1 MSTKEPGI
9 GGNPGRVLLT
19 GGRAPVTLELA
30 RLFHAAGHEVHVAES
45 LPEQLCRASK
55 AVRRN
60 HRVPSPRFDREG
72 FLDALDGIIR
82 EHSIT
87 LLIPTCEEVF
97 HVASGHG
104 RLPCEILAP
113 SREQLR
119 RLHSKWEFIQEVA
132 AHVPGE
138 GIRIPSTMLVDGPE
152 SLEGAIA
159 AFPADAPIVFKP
171 VFSRFG
177 THVRI
182 HRPGA
187 PLPELGATPSQPW
200 VAQEYVPGPMV
211 CAYAVARDG
220 RLLAYAAYQGDYTA
234 GPGASIYFAPL
245 ERPGLEAWV
254 RDLVAREGLT
264 GQISFDFIDAEG
276 TLYPLE
282 CNPRAT
288 SGVHLFTP
296 GDGLVEALLG
306 TRESTARPR
315 PETRSMLVLAMGVYA
330 LPKIRTLNGFT
341 RWVKDVRSAKDAL
354 YRPED
359 PGPLWQQAKLLASLG
374 RIAQREGVS
383 LIEASTWDI
392 EWNGDT

>member
-1 MSTKEPGI
+1 MSTEAARRI
-9 GGNPGRVLLT
+9 LLT

-72 FLDALDGIIR
+72 FLGALERIIR
-82 EHSIT
+82 EERID

-97 HVASGHG
+97 HVAAGHG
-104 RLPCEILAP
+104 RLPCEVLAP
-113 SREQLR
+113 PREQLR
-119 RLHSKWEFIQEVA
+119 RLHSKWEFIKEVA
-132 AHVPGE
+132 AQVPGDGVRVPETRLVE
-138 GIRIPSTMLVDGPE
+138 GQE
-152 SLEGAIA
+152 SLEAAIA
-159 AFPADAPIVFKP
+159 AFPAGSSIVFKP

-182 HRPGA
+182 HRPVA
-187 PLPELGATPSQPW
+187 PLPDLGATPAQPW
-200 VAQEYVPGPMV
+200 VAQEFVPGPMV
-211 CAYAVARDG
+211 CTYAVARQG
-220 RLLAYAAYQGDYTA
+220 RLLAYSAYRGDYTA

-264 GQISFDFIDAEG
+264 GQISFDFIDADG

-288 SGVHLFTP
+288 SGVHLFGP

-306 TRESTARPR
+306 TRDDTARPR

-330 LPKIRTLNGFT
+330 LPKVRSWQGLT
-341 RWVKDVRSAKDAL
+341 RWVKDVRVAKDAL
-354 YRPED
+354 FRRED
-359 PGPLWQQAKLLASLG
+359 PAPLWQQAVLLASLG

-392 EWNGDT
+392 EWNGDA

>member
-1 MSTKEPGI
+1 LSTEAARRI
-9 GGNPGRVLLT
+9 LLT

-72 FLDALDGIIR
+72 FLGALERIIR
-82 EHSIT
+82 DERID

-97 HVASGHG
+97 HVAAGHG
-104 RLPCEILAP
+104 RLPCEVLAP
-113 SREQLR
+113 PREQLR
-119 RLHSKWEFIQEVA
+119 RLHSKWEFIKEVA
-132 AHVPGE
+132 AHVSGDGVRVPETRLVE
-138 GIRIPSTMLVDGPE
+138 GRE
-152 SLEGAIA
+152 SLETAIA
-159 AFPADAPIVFKP
+159 AFPTGASIVFKP

-182 HRPGA
+182 HRPGDS
-187 PLPELGATPSQPW
+187 LPDLGATPTQPW
-200 VAQEYVPGPMV
+200 VAQEFVPGPMV
-211 CAYAVARDG
+211 CTYAVAREG
-220 RLLAYAAYQGDYTA
+220 RLLAYSAYRGDYTA

-264 GQISFDFIDAEG
+264 GQISFDFIDADG

-288 SGVHLFTP
+288 SGVHLFGP

-306 TRESTARPR
+306 KRDDTARPR

-330 LPKIRTLNGFT
+330 LPKVRSWQGLT
-341 RWVKDVRSAKDAL
+341 RWVKDVRVAKDAL
-354 YRPED
+354 FRRED
-359 PGPLWQQAKLLASLG
+359 PGPLWQQAVLLASLG

-392 EWNGDT
+392 EWNGDS